1 MNIGQTYK
9 AGGVVS
15 VKHTW
20 SGCGHFMVVR
30 VRTSATNVGGEIS
43 KCQLPRET
51 FSANIRDN
59 CHAKSIV

>member
-15 VKHTW
+15 VKHA
-20 SGCGHFMVVR
+20 CGHFMVVR